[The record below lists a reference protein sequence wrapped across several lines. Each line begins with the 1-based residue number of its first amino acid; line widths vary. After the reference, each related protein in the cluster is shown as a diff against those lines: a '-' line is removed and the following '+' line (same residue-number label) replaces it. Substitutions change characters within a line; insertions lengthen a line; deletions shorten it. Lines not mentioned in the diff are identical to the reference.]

1 MNTVEI
7 EKAGEIAIFTLNRPE
22 KYNAVNPNMV
32 HALNETMMEFMED
45 KSLRVGIITGAGE
58 KAFCSGADVK
68 EWLPY
73 VKATADRPWR
83 IPPILTRGQYV
94 TKPLIAA
101 VNGIAYGL
109 GGEIAMACD
118 LRIAAD
124 TAVFRWP
131 EPSLGILPRMGGTQ
145 RLPRLVGYGRAMEIL
160 LTNEKVDAQRALQ
173 DGLVQKVVPK
183 ADLMKEAV
191 GMAQKICGLAPLAV
205 ESIKRCIRFGVE
217 MDLEDGLDLENRLG
231 MALYETEDYTEG
243 RTALLEKRAPA
254 FKGK

>member
-1 MNTVEI
+1 M
-7 EKAGEIAIFTLNRPE
+7 
-22 KYNAVNPNMV
+22 
-32 HALNETMMEFMED
+32 
-45 KSLRVGIITGAGE
+45 
-58 KAFCSGADVK
+58 
-68 EWLPY
+68 
-73 VKATADRPWR
+73 
-83 IPPILTRGQYV
+83 
-94 TKPLIAA
+94 
-101 VNGIAYGL
+101 NGIAYGL

-124 TAVFRWP
+124 TAAFRWP